1 MKAIYLSVLATSL
14 LSVSALSQ
22 AAVIGAES
30 DDTYVKVGASIVGA
44 GPHTAGLPGIGI
56 YTTGVSNTVDFAGLS
71 AYSSQSNGVYTL
83 SAPIDVDEP
92 DHSGMGVFNFAK
104 VSNANVYF
112 GEWSQTGTTG
122 DSSRTVYYVGDDTGT
137 SVPTSGTATY
147 SVAGI
152 NDYSGSNLM
161 SGTFTANFGTN
172 SLTGSLSNSSLAV
185 NIGSASLAATS
196 SVTTPPPWQVSPP
209 SATATTTPPSAAPKT
224 NRACLP
230 RQMLIRAE
238 VTAAEVASAL
248 PVSAAQHGQPRK
260 SFYAPPPLSCDS
272 RPAPATRQRW
282 AAGRR

>member
-30 DDTYVKVGASIVGA
+30 DDDYVVVGTSNVPF
-44 GPHTAGLPGIGI
+44 GPHTAGLPGVGV
-56 YTTGVSNTVDFAGLS
+56 YTTGLSAIVDFAGLS
-71 AYSSQSNGVYTL
+71 NYSSVSNGVYTL
-83 SAPIDVDEP
+83 NAPIDVDEP

-147 SVAGI
+147 SVTGV

-161 SGTFTANFGTN
+161 SGSFDVNFGTN
-172 SLTGSLSNSSLAV
+172 ELDGYVENANFGIEVDGSISGAAIS
-185 NIGSASLAATS
+185 GSAVAYDAVGDLETGGTLSGHFFGNNAAALAGIATFS
-196 SVTTPPPWQVSPP
+196 NRDYD
-209 SATATTTPPSAAPKT
+209 TAFGGTK
-224 NRACLP
+224 
-230 RQMLIRAE
+230 
-238 VTAAEVASAL
+238 
-248 PVSAAQHGQPRK
+248 
-260 SFYAPPPLSCDS
+260 D
-272 RPAPATRQRW
+272 
-282 AAGRR
+282 

>member
-1 MKAIYLSVLATSL
+1 MKAIYLSVLAASL

-30 DDTYVKVGASIVGA
+30 DDTNIEVGTSNIPF
-44 GPHTAGLPGIGI
+44 GPHTAGLPGVGV
-56 YTTGVSNTVDFAGLS
+56 YTTGKGAKVDFAGLS

-112 GEWSQTGTTG
+112 GEWSQTGASG
-122 DSSRTVYYVGDDTGT
+122 DSSRTVYYVGDNTGT

-185 NIGSASLAATS
+185 DIGSASFDSAGNISSTTATANGATGV
-196 SVTTPPPWQVSPP
+196 VTDGQVSGNFFGNDAAALAGI
-209 SATATTTPPSAAPKT
+209 ATFN
-224 NRACLP
+224 NRDYD
-230 RQMLIRAE
+230 
-238 VTAAEVASAL
+238 TAF
-248 PVSAAQHGQPRK
+248 GGTK
-260 SFYAPPPLSCDS
+260 D
-272 RPAPATRQRW
+272 
-282 AAGRR
+282 

>member
-30 DDTYVKVGASIVGA
+30 DDTNIEVGTSNVPF
-44 GPHTAGLPGIGI
+44 GPHTSGLPGVGV
-56 YTTGVSNTVDFAGLS
+56 YTTGLGAKVDFAGLS
-71 AYSSQSNGVYTL
+71 SFSSQSNGVYTL

-137 SVPTSGTATY
+137 SVPTSGTASY
-147 SVAGI
+147 SVTGV

-161 SGTFTANFGTN
+161 SGSFDVNFGTN
-172 SLTGSLSNSSLAV
+172 ELSGYVENASFGVTVDGSIS
-185 NIGSASLAATS
+185 GAAIS
-196 SVTTPPPWQVSPP
+196 G
-209 SATATTTPPSAAPKT
+209 SATAYNASTLTELDDNGVLSGHFFGNNAAALAGIAT
-224 NRACLP
+224 FSNRDYD
-230 RQMLIRAE
+230 
-238 VTAAEVASAL
+238 TAF
-248 PVSAAQHGQPRK
+248 GGTK
-260 SFYAPPPLSCDS
+260 D
-272 RPAPATRQRW
+272 
-282 AAGRR
+282 

>member
-30 DDTYVKVGASIVGA
+30 DDTYVEVDESIVGA

-56 YTTGVSNTVDFAGLS
+56 YTTGVTNTVDFAGLS

-137 SVPTSGTATY
+137 SVPTSGTASY
-147 SVAGI
+147 SVTGV

-161 SGTFTANFGTN
+161 SGSFDVNFGTN
-172 SLTGSLSNSSLAV
+172 ELDGYVENANFGIEVDGSISGAAISGSAVAYDAVGELETGGTLTGHFFGSNAAALAG
-185 NIGSASLAATS
+185 IATFS
-196 SVTTPPPWQVSPP
+196 NRDYD
-209 SATATTTPPSAAPKT
+209 TAFGGTK
-224 NRACLP
+224 
-230 RQMLIRAE
+230 
-238 VTAAEVASAL
+238 
-248 PVSAAQHGQPRK
+248 
-260 SFYAPPPLSCDS
+260 D
-272 RPAPATRQRW
+272 
-282 AAGRR
+282 